1 MSSVVKVIELIAQS
15 DKSWDDAAR
24 NAVAEAA
31 KTIKNIK
38 SVWVDNQT
46 AEVEGNQ
53 IVSYRVN
60 VRISF
65 LVSEGR

>member
-1 MSSVVKVIELIAQS
+1 MSVVKVIELIAES

-31 KTIKNIK
+31 KTVKNIK

-46 AEVEGNQ
+46 AEVEGDR
-53 IVSYRVN
+53 IVRYRLN
-60 VRISF
+60 VRVSF
-65 LVSEGR
+65 LVTQDR